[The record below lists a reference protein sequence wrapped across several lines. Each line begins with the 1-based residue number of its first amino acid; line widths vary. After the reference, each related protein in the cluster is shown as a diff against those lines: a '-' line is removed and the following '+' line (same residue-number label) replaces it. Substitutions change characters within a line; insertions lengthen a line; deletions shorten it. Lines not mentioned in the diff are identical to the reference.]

1 MVEIYSLDRQICH
14 GNFLDFKHAKTT
26 LDCLLAAGKITGEI
40 PSVSV
45 DSYKCGRLE
54 RTYIATY
61 SGRWRVPKQL
71 RTSEPTENF
80 RGRIVPG
87 RQERPRKR
95 RDESRR
101 YFREGLPEW
110 LVKPMPVFM

>member
-14 GNFLDFKHAKTT
+14 GSFLDFKHAKNT
-26 LDCLLAAGKITGEI
+26 LNCLLAAGKITGEI
-40 PSVSV
+40 PSVIV

-54 RTYIATY
+54 RTYVATY

-71 RTSEPTENF
+71 KTPKPIS
-80 RGRIVPG
+80 RGEIMPK
-87 RQERPRKR
+87 RQERTRKK
-95 RDESRR
+95 RDMSRR
-101 YFREGLPEW
+101 CFREGLPEW